1 MKYEEIRMENIMLS
15 IYVATYNH
23 ERYLRQALDSI
34 FAQQTN
40 YFFEVIVGDD
50 CSTDNTRMILE
61 EYEREHPQYVD
72 NGCLRVIYRDHNMY
86 NETPNN
92 FFDLVC
98 KCKGKYVIALE
109 GDDYWINKNKLQFQ
123 IDFLENNP
131 QYVAVAHDCIVVD
144 EDSKI
149 RDEKYPGCNDEEY
162 TLKHFMSNKFPGQ
175 TTTVMYRNI
184 YNSNQ
189 IDISVFNK
197 GLMPG
202 DMLRNFVLLT
212 VGKIRCFPDKMSA
225 YRHITSSGDSW
236 SAKYHYN
243 FQTEYDLC
251 IELVR
256 YSNNIGNKQLILA
269 SESLLMRCLA
279 KGLKHKL
286 ITVKELFLYLRS
298 IRHHLYVFRKWIQY
312 KLYKDILKK
321 EFWY

>member
-1 MKYEEIRMENIMLS
+1 MNEITLS

-23 ERYLRQALDSI
+23 EKYIKKALDSI
-34 FAQQTN
+34 FSQKTD
-40 YFFEVIVGDD
+40 YFFEVIVGED
-50 CSTDNTRMILE
+50 CSTDNTKMILQK
-61 EYEREHPQYVD
+61 YEREHPHYIN
-72 NGCLRVIYRDHNMY
+72 NGCLKVIYRNHNMY
-86 NETPNN
+86 NEIPNN
-92 FFDLVC
+92 VFDLIS
-98 KCKGKYVIALE
+98 KCKGKYIIALE
-109 GDDYWINKNKLQFQ
+109 GDDFWIDNNKLQFQ

-144 EDSKI
+144 EESKI
-149 RDEKYPGCNDEEY
+149 IDEKYPGCNDEEY

-189 IDISVFNK
+189 IDVNVFNK

-202 DMLRNFVLLT
+202 DKLRNFILLT

-243 FQTEYDLC
+243 FQTEYDLYN
-251 IELVR
+251 ELVQ
-256 YSNNIGNKQLILA
+256 YSNNIRNKQLILA
-269 SESLLMRCLA
+269 SESLLMRCLVR
-279 KGLKHKL
+279 GLKYKL
-286 ITVKELFLYLRS
+286 ITVKELVSYLRG
-298 IRHHLYVFRKWIQY
+298 IHHHFYVFRKWIMY